1 MAVTITLKLSA
12 IPTRSMN
19 NRLQVFLTVFM
30 TAAIA
35 GFILAEGYQL
45 NPYEGLSEVDNVSAR
60 ENTITVSTK
69 CFKLD
74 MTVPE
79 HKASL
84 IQTELYEGGAERVTA
99 QQIIGEISK
108 DKIRRV
114 EITGLKKE
122 AYQAQLIVGKGINQR
137 EIDLRPSDGILVAVD
152 QDIPLMIDTELIRSQ
167 GINNCLQGTME
178 I

>member
-1 MAVTITLKLSA
+1 
-12 IPTRSMN
+12 MN
-19 NRLQVFLTVFM
+19 YRLQVFLTVFM
-30 TAAIA
+30 AAAIT
-35 GFILAEGYQL
+35 GFFLAEGFQL
-45 NPYEGLSEVDNVSAR
+45 NPYGDLSEVDNVSSG

-74 MTVPE
+74 MAVSE

-84 IQTELYEGGAERVTA
+84 IQTELYEGGAERTTA

-108 DKIRRV
+108 DEIQRV
-114 EITGLKKE
+114 EITGISDQG
-122 AYQAQLIVGKGINQR
+122 YQAQLIVGNGFNQR
-137 EIDLRPSDGILVAVD
+137 EINIRPSDGILVAFD
-152 QDIPLMIDTELIRSQ
+152 QDIPLMINTDLIRSQ